1 MGMLKVP
8 FYERKGD
15 ASGTDGYLGYPYK
28 HGLRYQF
35 RYGNSVKLGFV
46 ASQDAGEP
54 FFGGRN
60 TMGYDFYSF
69 YLQVKN
75 LGQME
80 EYHPGQIQTERRIGT
95 DTQ

>member
-28 HGLRYQF
+28 HGLRYLF

-54 FFGGRN
+54 F
-60 TMGYDFYSF
+60 S
-69 YLQVKN
+69 
-75 LGQME
+75 E
-80 EYHPGQIQTERRIGT
+80 AGT
-95 DTQ
+95 RWVTTSIPSIFR